1 MSYKAYKGSMLV
13 KKIYHGSTAI
23 KKVYKGS
30 TLVWQADF
38 YEPGTVLYESSI
50 GGATAAL
57 SLEDVIYE
65 VYCIGG
71 GAGSS
76 GRYFGSTIRGTG
88 GGSGAGFIGQV
99 KLSKS
104 TYPVSVAAGGS
115 ANGGHGGNSAIGNA
129 IIAYGASGMT
139 GGEAPD
145 ISVDIISTTLNSPG
159 NSGSSGTGSKGSR
172 AGASLYNGYGA
183 GAGLANGGAAGGAGY
198 VKITYVGL

>member
-1 MSYKAYKGSMLV
+1 MSYKAYKGSTLV

-50 GGATAAL
+50 GGATVAL
-57 SLEDVIYE
+57 SLEDGIYE

-76 GRYFGSTIRGTG
+76 GSYFGSTIRGTG

-115 ANGGHGGNSAIGNA
+115 ANGGRRKFC
-129 IIAYGASGMT
+129 YWQRYYCLWCFWY
-139 GGEAPD
+139 D
-145 ISVDIISTTLNSPG
+145 W
-159 NSGSSGTGSKGSR
+159 R
-172 AGASLYNGYGA
+172 
-183 GAGLANGGAAGGAGY
+183 
-198 VKITYVGL
+198 